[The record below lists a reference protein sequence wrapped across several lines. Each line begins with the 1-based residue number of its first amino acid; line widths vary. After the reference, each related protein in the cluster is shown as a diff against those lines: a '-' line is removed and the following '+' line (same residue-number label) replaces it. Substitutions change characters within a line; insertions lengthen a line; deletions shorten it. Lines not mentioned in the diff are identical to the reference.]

1 MPPPPSVNTKRGAV
15 DAKAH
20 HENVVAVSPCE
31 TESMALT
38 NATTTTATTG
48 RRSASTGSGKGRG
61 SANTLREASTI
72 NSSIGPL
79 SPTPVMTATSP
90 SLASA
95 TTSATGARK
104 RARESAERGSTIRH
118 SQGGRSPSAPAT
130 TGGLARHLLQRPRRS
145 GSFGSDGRRIS
156 GTPQLVRDPNM
167 CAELDEEGV
176 FFETT
181 TTRASPAHLQ
191 RTPTSQLLSQQ
202 QAPPYSALSESRD
215 AAPQEPA
222 VEQALFTPATV
233 ARRPQPQPVFGEAL
247 RSSPSSTAPAPS
259 AVSPAASSASRPSS
273 HDEAVQAILRAN
285 PPTMTRPVQLKPGY
299 TVPSPQTPLWA
310 ALDADEDEDHQ
321 TARGS
326 GQGLEEPLLSNTQAS
341 LFQFGDEEE
350 AKTSGAVRTTTLV
363 GALPHSGHAS
373 NTTIATVSALGVH
386 VPTTTHECRR
396 LGTRAAANGSISL
409 PAPGRS
415 LNLLDEDGLH
425 DDERLPVFVG
435 MDGDSQ
441 GGDTDGMAF
450 SLTQE
455 ANRQERAQDMQAV
468 LPRSRAYRGAAAAQ
482 ASATTMLHAGKLGS
496 ANMSTPSP
504 ARQRAART
512 SLSIAQQRASPYS
525 QLQRDVESNMAAAA
539 AGAASER
546 HTTAP
551 AADVKP
557 AGVLSQKELRRRAD
571 MLKWAERTRAF
582 FHFIDARPLHVT
594 ASPLKPPPPTSSQP
608 RRGYHSQSGV
618 TDYHRGSIGTVQ
630 PRKSRTAA
638 ASMSLVRRSHSASA
652 APAVLSPSVAARRSS
667 SAFEAVISRV
677 KRAAAAASKTTRSTS
692 AK

>member
-1 MPPPPSVNTKRGAV
+1 M
-15 DAKAH
+15 
-20 HENVVAVSPCE
+20 
-31 TESMALT
+31 
-38 NATTTTATTG
+38 
-48 RRSASTGSGKGRG
+48 
-61 SANTLREASTI
+61 
-72 NSSIGPL
+72 
-79 SPTPVMTATSP
+79 
-90 SLASA
+90 
-95 TTSATGARK
+95 
-104 RARESAERGSTIRH
+104 
-118 SQGGRSPSAPAT
+118 
-130 TGGLARHLLQRPRRS
+130 
-145 GSFGSDGRRIS
+145 
-156 GTPQLVRDPNM
+156 RDPKM

-181 TTRASPAHLQ
+181 MTRASPAHLQ

-202 QAPPYSALSESRD
+202 QAPPYSALSEGRGAS
-215 AAPQEPA
+215 PQEPA

-233 ARRPQPQPVFGEAL
+233 ARRPQPQTVFGEAL

-310 ALDADEDEDHQ
+310 ALDADEDDDHQ
-321 TARGS
+321 TSRGS
-326 GQGLEEPLLSNTQAS
+326 GQGSKEPLLSNTQVS
-341 LFQFGDEEE
+341 LFRLGDEEE
-350 AKTSGAVRTTTLV
+350 ANTSGAVTTTTLA
-363 GALPHSGHAS
+363 GALPRSGHTS
-373 NTTIATVSALGVH
+373 TTTIATVSTSGVH

-425 DDERLPVFVG
+425 DDERLPVFIG

-441 GGDTDGMAF
+441 GDDTDGRAF

-455 ANRQERAQDMQAV
+455 AILQERAQDMQAV
-468 LPRSRAYRGAAAAQ
+468 LPRSRAYRGAAATR
-482 ASATTMLHAGKLGS
+482 ASATAMLHADKLGS
-496 ANMSTPSP
+496 ADMSTPSP
-504 ARQRAART
+504 TRQRAART
-512 SLSIAQQRASPYS
+512 SLSTAQQRASPYS
-525 QLQRDVESNMAAAA
+525 QLQRDVESTMAAAA
-539 AGAASER
+539 ARAASER
-546 HTTAP
+546 HTATP

-571 MLKWAERTRAF
+571 MLKWAEHTRAF

-594 ASPLKPPPPTSSQP
+594 ASPLKPPPSTSSQP
-608 RRGYHSQSGV
+608 RRGHPSQGGV
-618 TDYHRGSIGTVQ
+618 TGYHRGSIGTVQ
-630 PRKSRTAA
+630 PRKSRVAA
-638 ASMSLVRRSHSASA
+638 ASMSLVRRSRSASA
-652 APAVLSPSVAARRSS
+652 VAAVLSPSVAARRSS

-677 KRAAAAASKTTRSTS
+677 KQEAAAAAKTTRSAS

>member
-1 MPPPPSVNTKRGAV
+1 MPPPRSVNTKRRAV
-15 DAKAH
+15 DAKPRL
-20 HENVVAVSPCE
+20 ENFVAVSPRE

-38 NATTTTATTG
+38 SATTTTATTG
-48 RRSASTGSGKGRG
+48 RRSDSTGSGEVQG

-72 NSSIGPL
+72 NSSVRPL

-90 SLASA
+90 SLVSV

-104 RARESAERGSTIRH
+104 RARELAERSSTIRH

-130 TGGLARHLLQRPRRS
+130 TGGLARRHLQRPRRS
-145 GSFGSDGRRIS
+145 GSFGSDGSRIS
-156 GTPQLVRDPNM
+156 GTPQPARSPKM
-167 CAELDEEGV
+167 CTELYEEEV
-176 FFETT
+176 LFETM
-181 TTRASPAHLQ
+181 TTRASPAQLQ
-191 RTPTSQLLSQQ
+191 HTPTSQLLSQQ
-202 QAPPYSALSESRD
+202 QAPPYSATSECRD

-233 ARRPQPQPVFGEAL
+233 ARRPQPQAVFGAAL
-247 RSSPSSTAPAPS
+247 PPSPSLAAS
-259 AVSPAASSASRPSS
+259 ALSAASPAASSASRPSS

-299 TVPSPQTPLWA
+299 SIPSPQTPLWA
-310 ALDADEDEDHQ
+310 ALDAEEDEDHQ
-321 TARGS
+321 TQTARNS
-326 GQGLEEPLLSNTQAS
+326 GQELEEPLLTNTQVS
-341 LFQFGDEEE
+341 LFQLGDEEE
-350 AKTSGAVRTTTLV
+350 ANMSDAVRMATLA
-363 GALPHSGHAS
+363 GALPRSGHTS
-373 NTTIATVSALGVH
+373 TTTIATVSTLRVH

-441 GGDTDGMAF
+441 ADDTDGGAF

-455 ANRQERAQDMQAV
+455 AIRQERAQDMQAV
-468 LPRSRAYRGAAAAQ
+468 LPRSRAYRRAAAAQ
-482 ASATTMLHAGKLGS
+482 ASVTTMLHAGKLGR
-496 ANMSTPSP
+496 ADMSTPSP
-504 ARQRAART
+504 AHHRAVRT
-512 SLSIAQQRASPYS
+512 SLSTAQQRASPYS
-525 QLQRDVESNMAAAA
+525 QLQRDVESTMAAAA
-539 AGAASER
+539 AGAATER
-546 HTTAP
+546 HTAGP

-571 MLKWAERTRAF
+571 MLKWAEHTRAF

-594 ASPLKPPPPTSSQP
+594 ASPLKPPPSTFSQP
-608 RRGYHSQSGV
+608 RRS
-618 TDYHRGSIGTVQ
+618 
-630 PRKSRTAA
+630 PTAT

-652 APAVLSPSVAARRSS
+652 APSVLPPSVAMRRSS

-677 KRAAAAASKTTRSTS
+677 KREAAAAVKTTRSTS